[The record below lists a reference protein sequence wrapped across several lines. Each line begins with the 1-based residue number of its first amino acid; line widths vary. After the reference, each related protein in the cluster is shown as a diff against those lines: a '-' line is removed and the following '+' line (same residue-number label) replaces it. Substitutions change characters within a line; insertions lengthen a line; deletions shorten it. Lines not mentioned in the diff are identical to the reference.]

1 MSSSQDGKMNS
12 DAEMVKAPLA
22 PVDESAPEP
31 TCVAGFLSFRE
42 MMARRKAEKEII
54 QTTEEKS
61 SSPEATDAPASGSE
75 VPILP
80 EVGERS
86 EMQSLEV
93 PSQAPGSL
101 SVPIIVEDKEEAVE
115 PVPPAK
121 REIVLGLRAAS
132 AVPVS
137 RSRKR
142 KCVAPVDGG
151 PPLPEGLCIAPVL
164 RGKFIS
170 LIDGMI
176 GDCST
181 EAARLAR
188 ELGDAQGQLS
198 EIQSIMTALKDS
210 CTAKVSRLEG
220 QVGELERDLGKTASA
235 LIKEKKTR
243 KAKASE
249 VRRLQHQIET
259 SEGLMRR
266 SADDAMSA
274 LRAGFQSRLAGFA
287 EILGSLEL
295 VYRRDL
301 ISASIDGGMAII
313 HALKDDPS
321 SSLQSEEDSLS
332 ARRFELGSSDRTFE
346 LLLSDLRSECVP
358 ERSAEDAENPGS
370 ATGEDGDEAAASE
383 AGEGDVQV

>member
-12 DAEMVKAPLA
+12 DAEMVEAPLA

-31 TCVAGFLSFRE
+31 TCVAGFLLFRE
-42 MMARRKAEKEII
+42 RMARRKAEKEII
-54 QTTEEKS
+54 LTTEEKS
-61 SSPEATDAPASGSE
+61 SSPKVTDASASGSE

-86 EMQSLEV
+86 EMQSPEV
-93 PSQAPGSL
+93 PSQALGSL
-101 SVPIIVEDKEEAVE
+101 SVPIIIEGKEEAVE

-121 REIVLGLRAAS
+121 KEIVLGLRAAS

-142 KCVAPVDGG
+142 KCVAPVEGG
-151 PPLPEGLCIAPVL
+151 PSLPEGLRIAPVL

-188 ELGDAQGQLS
+188 ELGDTQGQLS
-198 EIQSIMTALKDS
+198 EIQSTMTALTDS
-210 CTAKVSRLEG
+210 YTAKVSRLEG
-220 QVGELERDLGKTASA
+220 QVGEVERDLGKTASA

-249 VRRLQHQIET
+249 VRRLQHQIEAN
-259 SEGLMRR
+259 EGLMRR

-274 LRAGFQSRLAGFA
+274 LRARFQSRFAGFA
-287 EILGSLEL
+287 EILSSLEL

-332 ARRFELGSSDRTFE
+332 ARRSELGSLDRTFE
-346 LLLSDLRSECVP
+346 LLLSDLRSECVL
-358 ERSAEDAENPGS
+358 EQCAEDAEKPGS
-370 ATGEDGDEAAASE
+370 ATGEDGDDAAASE
-383 AGEGDVQV
+383 AGEGDV

>member
-1 MSSSQDGKMNS
+1 
-12 DAEMVKAPLA
+12 
-22 PVDESAPEP
+22 
-31 TCVAGFLSFRE
+31 
-42 MMARRKAEKEII
+42 
-54 QTTEEKS
+54 
-61 SSPEATDAPASGSE
+61 
-75 VPILP
+75 
-80 EVGERS
+80 
-86 EMQSLEV
+86 
-93 PSQAPGSL
+93 
-101 SVPIIVEDKEEAVE
+101 
-115 PVPPAK
+115 
-121 REIVLGLRAAS
+121 
-132 AVPVS
+132 
-137 RSRKR
+137 
-142 KCVAPVDGG
+142 
-151 PPLPEGLCIAPVL
+151 
-164 RGKFIS
+164 
-170 LIDGMI
+170 MI

-181 EAARLAR
+181 EAVRLAR
-188 ELGDAQGQLS
+188 ELGDAHGQQS
-198 EIQSIMTALKDS
+198 EIQSTMTALTDS

-220 QVGELERDLGKTASA
+220 QVSEVERDLGKTASA

-249 VRRLQHQIET
+249 VGRLQHQIET

-266 SADDAMSA
+266 SADDTMSA

-295 VYRRDL
+295 VYRKDL

-358 ERSAEDAENPGS
+358 ERSAEDAEKPGS

-383 AGEGDVQV
+383 AGERDI